1 MASMKLSG
9 YRIAAICSCVPS
21 KRFDN
26 LRDTTEFS
34 PEEVRKVT
42 GMAGISARRLAD
54 DSMCSSDLCEAAA
67 NRALDMSGWE
77 RESVDALIMVTQT
90 PDYFMPSTS
99 CVLHKKLG
107 LSDRCAAFD
116 VGQGCSGYPY
126 GLSLAGMM
134 LQTGGAKRVLL
145 LHGDTPARYTDKG
158 DRAVSLLF
166 GDAGSATALEACEEN
181 ANDRWFFVLQT
192 DGSGYQD
199 LIIKAGGLR
208 DRFNAD
214 RRNHCVTMNGA
225 NVFNFTIKRVPDLV
239 KETLALAGRTQD
251 EIDYFIFH
259 QANHFII
266 KHLAKKLGVP
276 DQKIPLIMKEY
287 GNTGGVSLPLTITL
301 GAMERPADKPLR
313 LLLLGYGAGLSWG
326 SALFDL
332 GPEAKLD
339 NIELTSR
346 RAESHAKGS
355 VG

>member
-1 MASMKLSG
+1 MANMKLSG

-26 LRDTTEFS
+26 LTDTTDFS

-42 GMAGISARRLAD
+42 AMAGISARRLAD
-54 DSMCSSDLCEAAA
+54 ESMCSSDLCEAAG
-67 NRALDMSGWE
+67 NRALEIAGWE

-99 CVLHKKLG
+99 CVLHQKLG
-107 LSDRCAAFD
+107 LSDQCAAFD

-126 GLSLAGMM
+126 GLWLAGMM

-145 LHGDTPARYTDKG
+145 LHGDTPARYTDKA

-166 GDAGSATALEACEEN
+166 GDAGSATALETVEETP
-181 ANDRWFFVLQT
+181 DHHWFFVLQS

-199 LIIKAGGLR
+199 LIIEAGGFR
-208 DRFNAD
+208 DRFNPD

-225 NVFNFTIKRVPDLV
+225 NVFNFTIKRVPNLV
-239 KETLALAGRTQD
+239 KDTLGLAGIAPD
-251 EIDYFIFH
+251 DVDYFIFH

-266 KHLAKKLGVP
+266 KHLAKKIGVP
-276 DQKIPLIMKEY
+276 DHKIPLIMKEY
-287 GNTGGVSLPLTITL
+287 GNTGGVSLPLTLTL
-301 GAMERPADKPLR
+301 GAMDRPANKPLR

-326 SALFDL
+326 STLFDL
-332 GPEAKLD
+332 GPEAKLE
-339 NIELTSR
+339 NIELSSG
-346 RAESHAKGS
+346 RAESHVEGT